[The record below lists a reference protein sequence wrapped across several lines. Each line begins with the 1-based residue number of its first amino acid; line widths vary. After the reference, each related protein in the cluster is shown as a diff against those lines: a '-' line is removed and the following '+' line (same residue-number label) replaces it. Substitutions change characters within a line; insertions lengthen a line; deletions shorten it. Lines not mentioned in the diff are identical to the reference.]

1 MMLLNSF
8 LLSSSLS
15 SLQDI
20 WMFKQWQTFNF
31 FYLFW
36 KLILPDTFKQ
46 SNISSNEMY
55 KVLFVGSYCGH
66 HNTKP
71 AQKSPLHSPDKKSN
85 YIRLRCEYISTLRR
99 GWDVF
104 TSFLLHIFNNF
115 FLSHPKK
122 KQNIFTKL
130 SCYVFCMYQNRGIY
144 IHVQKF
150 TEFRKSDKKCLCTV
164 IKTQSEPIKT
174 SLTKW
179 NKSLIQVWSNVSI
192 GAKWFLEKYQNKT
205 RLFLRQRLI
214 A

>member
-71 AQKSPLHSPDKKSN
+71 VQKSPLHSPDKKSN
-85 YIRLRCEYISTLRR
+85 YIRLRCEYMSTLRR

-122 KQNIFTKL
+122 KQLYSPNCPVMFSACIKIEVYTYMFKNVRN
-130 SCYVFCMYQNRGIY
+130 SERVIRNAYVQ
-144 IHVQKF
+144 
-150 TEFRKSDKKCLCTV
+150 
-164 IKTQSEPIKT
+164 
-174 SLTKW
+174 
-179 NKSLIQVWSNVSI
+179 
-192 GAKWFLEKYQNKT
+192 
-205 RLFLRQRLI
+205 
-214 A
+214 